1 MSLESQLDLIS
12 RSGSRAVGH
21 KVIPVARG
29 VSVEIACF
37 GFGFAVCVIFWGKIV
52 TKCMI
57 FVRKSCKIVN

>member
-12 RSGSRAVGH
+12 RGWSGAVAH
-21 KVIPVARG
+21 EVLPVARC
-29 VSVEIACF
+29 VSKYACF
-37 GFGFAVCVIFWGKIV
+37 DFEFVVCVIFLGKIV